1 MLNAMYNKKCL
12 NLVVIDD
19 HPMILE
25 GLKSLL
31 EQVNKFQLFSF
42 TKGLAAL
49 GFIQENTVHIVL
61 LDIVLNDGSGLDF
74 CKEIKQKSP
83 KTIVIGISNQAER
96 SIIFRF
102 LENGGNGYILKNADA
117 EEIIQCIDNAI
128 NGEIA
133 LSKEV
138 QRIMLAAPSNNL
150 ELPRLT
156 KREQQVLALI
166 AIGNTSVEIAE
177 TLFISVITVESH
189 RRNLLQKFKA
199 KNMIELV
206 KIATENK
213 LIANSSI

>member
-1 MLNAMYNKKCL
+1 MCKNDDL
-12 NLVVIDD
+12 NLVIVDD
-19 HPMILE
+19 HPMVLE

-31 EQVNKFQLFSF
+31 DQEGRFRIFAF
-42 TKGLAAL
+42 TKGSSAL
-49 GFIQENTVHIVL
+49 DFIQENRTDIVL
-61 LDIVLNDGSGLDF
+61 LDIVLSDGSGLNF
-74 CKEIKQKSP
+74 CQLIKQKSP
-83 KTIVIGISNQAER
+83 KTIVIGISNQTER

-117 EEIIQCIDNAI
+117 DEIIQCIDNAI
-128 NGEIA
+128 NRGVA

-138 QRIMLAAPSNNL
+138 QGIMLSSASNSF

-156 KREQQVLALI
+156 KREQQVLESI
-166 AIGNTSVEIAE
+166 AIGNTSAEIAE
-177 TLFISVITVESH
+177 KLFISIITVETH

-213 LIANSSI
+213 LI

>member
-1 MLNAMYNKKCL
+1 MYNKDHL
-12 NLVVIDD
+12 SLAIVDD

-31 EQVNKFQLFSF
+31 QQETKFQIFSF
-42 TKGLAAL
+42 TKGTAAL
-49 GFIQENTVHIVL
+49 DFIQENRIDVLL
-61 LDIVLNDGSGLDF
+61 LDIVLSDGNGLDF
-74 CKEIKQKSP
+74 CKIIKQQSP

-102 LENGGNGYILKNADA
+102 LENGGNGYILKNADSH
-117 EEIIQCIDNAI
+117 EIIKCIEYAI
-128 NGEIA
+128 KGELA

-138 QRIMLAAPSNNL
+138 QEIMLRPSLNNF

-156 KREQQVLALI
+156 KREQQILQSI
-166 AIGNTSVEIAE
+166 AHGNTSGEIAE
-177 TLFISVITVESH
+177 KLFISVITVETH

-199 KNMIELV
+199 KNMVELV

-213 LIANSSI
+213 LIY

>member
-1 MLNAMYNKKCL
+1 MYNKNQF
-12 NLVVIDD
+12 NLAIVDD

-31 EQVNKFQLFSF
+31 QQDEKFQIFSF
-42 TKGLAAL
+42 TKGSAILD
-49 GFIQENTVHIVL
+49 FIQENKVDVVL

-74 CKEIKQKSP
+74 CKSIKQKLP

-102 LENGGNGYILKNADA
+102 LENGGNGYILKNANPK
-117 EEIIQCIDNAI
+117 EITECIDKAI
-128 NGEIA
+128 NGDLA

-138 QRIMLAAPSNNL
+138 QDIMLSISSENF

-156 KREQQVLALI
+156 KREQQILSAI
-166 AIGNTSVEIAE
+166 ADGHTSIEIGEK
-177 TLFISVITVESH
+177 LFISVITVETH

-206 KIATENK
+206 KIAAENK
-213 LIANSSI
+213 LI

>member
-1 MLNAMYNKKCL
+1 MYNKGCL
-12 NLVVIDD
+12 NLVIVDD
-19 HPMILE
+19 HPMVLE

-31 EQVNKFQLFSF
+31 DQKEKFQIFSF
-42 TKGLAAL
+42 TKGVAAL
-49 GFIQENTVHIVL
+49 DFIQENKIDIAL

-74 CKEIKQKSP
+74 CHLIKQKSP
-83 KTIVIGISNQAER
+83 NTIVIGISNQAER

-117 EEIIQCIDNAI
+117 TEIVQCIDNAI
-128 NGEIA
+128 NGDLA

-138 QRIMLAAPSNNL
+138 QEIMLRPSTNNF

-156 KREQQVLALI
+156 KREQQILKSI
-166 AIGNTSVEIAE
+166 SEGKTSAEIAE
-177 TLFISVITVESH
+177 NLFISIITVETH

-206 KIATENK
+206 KIATQNK
-213 LIANSSI
+213 LI

>member
-1 MLNAMYNKKCL
+1 MYKDECL
-12 NLVVIDD
+12 NLVIVDD
-19 HPMILE
+19 HPMVLE

-31 EQVNKFQLFSF
+31 DQVKKFKIFAF
-42 TKGLAAL
+42 TKGTSAL
-49 GFIQENTVHIVL
+49 DFIQENKTDIVL
-61 LDIVLNDGSGLDF
+61 LDIVLSDGSGLNF
-74 CKEIKQKSP
+74 CQLIKQKSP

-117 EEIIQCIDNAI
+117 NEIIHCIDNAI
-128 NGEIA
+128 KGDLA

-138 QRIMLAAPSNNL
+138 QKIMLRPSANNF

-156 KREQQVLALI
+156 KREQQILKSI
-166 AIGNTSVEIAE
+166 SEGKTSAEIADN
-177 TLFISVITVESH
+177 LFISIITVETH

-213 LIANSSI
+213 LL

>member
-1 MLNAMYNKKCL
+1 MYKDECL
-12 NLVVIDD
+12 NLVIVDD
-19 HPMILE
+19 HPMVLE

-31 EQVNKFQLFSF
+31 DQAKKFKIFAF
-42 TKGLAAL
+42 TKGSSAL
-49 GFIQENTVHIVL
+49 DFIQENKTDIVL
-61 LDIVLNDGSGLDF
+61 LDIVLSDGSGLNF
-74 CKEIKQKSP
+74 CQLIKQKSP

-117 EEIIQCIDNAI
+117 NEIIHCIDNAI
-128 NGEIA
+128 KGDLV

-138 QRIMLAAPSNNL
+138 QEIMLRPSTNNF

-156 KREQQVLALI
+156 KREQQILKSI
-166 AIGNTSVEIAE
+166 SEGKTSAEIADN
-177 TLFISVITVESH
+177 LFISIITVETH

-206 KIATENK
+206 KVATENK
-213 LIANSSI
+213 LL

>member
-1 MLNAMYNKKCL
+1 MYKNHL
-12 NLVVIDD
+12 NLAIVDD

-31 EQVNKFQLFSF
+31 QQETNFQIFSF
-42 TKGLAAL
+42 TKGSAVLD
-49 GFIQENTVHIVL
+49 FIKENRIDVLL
-61 LDIVLNDGSGLDF
+61 LDIVLSDGNGLDF
-74 CKEIKQKSP
+74 CKIIKQQSP
-83 KTIVIGISNQAER
+83 QTIVIGISNQAER

-117 EEIIQCIDNAI
+117 DEIIQCVENAI
-128 NGEIA
+128 NGGLA

-138 QRIMLAAPSNNL
+138 QEIMLRSSLNNF

-156 KREQQVLALI
+156 KREHQILQAIAL
-166 AIGNTSVEIAE
+166 GNTSNEIAE
-177 TLFISVITVESH
+177 KLFISVITVETH

-213 LIANSSI
+213 LI

>member
-1 MLNAMYNKKCL
+1 MYKDECL
-12 NLVVIDD
+12 NLVIVDD
-19 HPMILE
+19 HPMVLE

-31 EQVNKFQLFSF
+31 DQAKKFKIFAF
-42 TKGLAAL
+42 TKGTSAL
-49 GFIQENTVHIVL
+49 DFIQENKTDIVL
-61 LDIVLNDGSGLDF
+61 LDIVLSDGSGLNF
-74 CKEIKQKSP
+74 CQLIKQKSP

-117 EEIIQCIDNAI
+117 NEIIHCIDNAI
-128 NGEIA
+128 KGDLA

-138 QRIMLAAPSNNL
+138 QEIMLRPSANNF

-156 KREQQVLALI
+156 KREQQILKSI
-166 AIGNTSVEIAE
+166 SEGKTSAEIADN
-177 TLFISVITVESH
+177 LFISIITVETH

-213 LIANSSI
+213 LL